1 MSGQVIAFPAAQRR
15 AQILQAVE
23 MLNDTHGEAANQAW
37 RSMMRSMAE
46 QLTAQGIPQDE
57 MRRQVLEFQAAV
69 QFELC
74 AQSAQQTQA

>member
-15 AQILQAVE
+15 AQILQAVA
-23 MLNDTHGEAANQAW
+23 MLNETHGEAANEAW

-46 QLTAQGIPQDE
+46 QLTAQGIPQGE

-69 QFELC
+69 QHELC